1 MLRGV
6 YQKNDQC
13 CIDRFNKRC
22 GTIFHQKHNVTKMA
36 AIFIGQN
43 RNKINGISPISQYSN
58 QAFENEEQL
67 VYIGH
72 IIQF

>member
-1 MLRGV
+1 M
-6 YQKNDQC
+6 NHC

-22 GTIFHQKHNVTKMA
+22 GTIFCHRNITRLKVA
-36 AIFIGQN
+36 AIFVWQN
-43 RNKINGISPISQYSN
+43 RNMINGISLISQYSN

-67 VYIGH
+67 VNIYIGH